1 MVGGRGRLVGGCKM
15 HIIRIDLITDLLWVK
30 IEAEKRNCWGKLKIF
45 ASSDLSGIK
54 IDFEKE
60 DIGNFK
66 VFVLGVGCEW
76 FGVGGWLVGGG
87 KMHIKC
93 ISFIMDFLEVKN
105 IA

>member
-1 MVGGRGRLVGGCKM
+1 MKV
-15 HIIRIDLITDLLWVK
+15 
-30 IEAEKRNCWGKLKIF
+30 F
-45 ASSDLSGIK
+45 ASSDLLGVK
-54 IDFEKE
+54 INAKKGD
-60 DIGNFK
+60 DLGNFK

-76 FGVGGWLVGGG
+76 LGVGGWLVGGG